1 MKTLLFTALILLS
14 FQLTAQEWSNDH
26 NAILEK
32 HMLSKDDSRTFILS
46 NNSDKC
52 SQKFSSEKE
61 ALDYLLTMTRYSDLN
76 IVCTSKIDDKINN
89 KELDLFQV
97 IDRYLKLNKRD

>member
-26 NAILEK
+26 MAILEK

-46 NNSDKC
+46 NDSDKC

-76 IVCTSKIDDKINN
+76 IVCAPTIDDKINN
-89 KELDLFQV
+89 KDLDLFQV
-97 IDRYLKLNKRD
+97 IDHYLKLNKRD